1 MHTSYHNSRSANLQ
15 SIDTGAGQYAGIFV
29 TDVISH
35 TRDGAYGNHVYR
47 VTYETI
53 CTYSDTVD
61 FLWSEAG
68 REFMAAHDL
77 EEDDIDVLADC
88 DSPIDDDDDYRRF
101 QKLRA
106 LICIACDCDAV
117 EENDGWLVVR
127 GKIEYIG
134 TRGSDAHEQAIENE
148 E

>member
-77 EEDDIDVLADC
+77 EEDDIDTESIAIYTQASFDLFC
-88 DSPIDDDDDYRRF
+88 SCSFI
-101 QKLRA
+101 QKDQKHNSYHFNHQQKATKLP
-106 LICIACDCDAV
+106 V
-117 EENDGWLVVR
+117 WLKVR
-127 GKIEYIG
+127 HIIL
-134 TRGSDAHEQAIENE
+134 
-148 E
+148 